1 MSSTNGGREVLE
13 AARKRLASAKS
24 QRSVASKNLKMQ
36 QQMLNSAK
44 SMSEAADK
52 EYKEARKAL
61 ENAEKKYEVIDID
74 NDNKGSRKPPA
85 VNLPILTGTLAY
97 SDRDNIRRHIIR
109 GNWKFESSHAVPPQR
124 FELLRTIPPEEDLKE
139 LPKDGEFNGSFNLR
153 VSVKTSK
160 GKIKLKSRS
169 VSESGVKLSFK
180 PKEDDDTI
188 EKGGAAVFAVH
199 GTGTNEYGVFELFGT
214 ATKNTDVEEGEDT
227 TYSISVHKKYIAP
240 PPAPPASATTKAD
253 SSGSE
258 ETEDSEVD
266 DIHSLSCPITG
277 MIFTNPVKNKIC
289 HHRYDRVGLSQLL
302 GARKMSC
309 PIPGCGNKKLSY
321 TQVEDDEHMKVRVE
335 RYLIRKAAEKM
346 KYRS

>member
-1 MSSTNGGREVLE
+1 MSSTNGSREVLE

-74 NDNKGSRKPPA
+74 NDNKGSRKRWHYHVEFA
-85 VNLPILTGTLAY
+85 S
-97 SDRDNIRRHIIR
+97 SD
-109 GNWKFESSHAVPPQR
+109 SSD
-124 FELLRTIPPEEDLKE
+124 PEE
-139 LPKDGEFNGSFNLR
+139 
-153 VSVKTSK
+153 TS
-160 GKIKLKSRS
+160 
-169 VSESGVKLSFK
+169 
-180 PKEDDDTI
+180 
-188 EKGGAAVFAVH
+188 
-199 GTGTNEYGVFELFGT
+199 
-214 ATKNTDVEEGEDT
+214 
-227 TYSISVHKKYIAP
+227 
-240 PPAPPASATTKAD
+240 D
-253 SSGSE
+253 SDS
-258 ETEDSEVD
+258 EDSEVD

-289 HHRYDRVGLSQLL
+289 HHSFDRAGLSQLL
-302 GARKMSC
+302 GARKTPC
-309 PIPGCGNKKLSY
+309 PIPGCGNKNLSN

-335 RYLIRKAAEKM
+335 RYLIKKAAEKM